1 MMDAIVN
8 LNLWAAFAVAS
19 AALALL
25 PGPIVTLVIAN
36 SLRHGTRAGAANVL
50 GTLCGNVVLFSIGG
64 LGMAW
69 VLSALADW
77 FDILRWAGA
86 AYLIYLGARQWFARG
101 DGLEDQTASA
111 PGHSLFLQGAV
122 VAITNPKTIIFYA
135 AFLPQFMDP
144 TLPAAGQLVV
154 LSATFLIVA
163 GLLDITYA
171 VLAGRLRPLFSGAR
185 RGRIRNK
192 ISGALLAATGAALA
206 VTNRP

>member
-1 MMDAIVN
+1 MDAIIN
-8 LNLWAAFAVAS
+8 LNLWAAFVVAS

-50 GTLCGNVVLFSIGG
+50 GTLCGNAVLFSIGG

-69 VLSALADW
+69 VLSALAEW
-77 FDILRWAGA
+77 FDLLRWAGV
-86 AYLIYLGARQWFARG
+86 AYLVFLGVKQWFARA
-101 DGLEDQTASA
+101 DGLEDQAAAA
-111 PGHSLFLQGAV
+111 PGHSLFWQGAV

-144 TLPAAGQLVV
+144 TLPAAGQLIV

-163 GLLDITYA
+163 GSLDMTYA
-171 VLAGRLRPLFSGAR
+171 VLAGRLRPLLTGAR

-192 ISGALLAATGAALA
+192 ITGALLTTTGVALA